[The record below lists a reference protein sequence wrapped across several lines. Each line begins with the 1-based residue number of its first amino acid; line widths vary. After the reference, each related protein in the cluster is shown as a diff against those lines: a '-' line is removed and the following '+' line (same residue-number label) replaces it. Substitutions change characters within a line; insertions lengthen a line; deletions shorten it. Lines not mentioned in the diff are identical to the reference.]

1 MRTVGIVAEYN
12 PFHKGHEYQI
22 QEAITASGADACVVC
37 MSGDFVQR
45 GEPSCAS
52 KWDRAKWAL
61 SCGADLVIELPVVY
75 AASDAGRFARG
86 GVSTLKAAGCDAIS
100 FGSECGSAEVLKKV
114 AVNLSS
120 CEREISE
127 LIKNNPG
134 LSYPAARERAYSVLF
149 DNSDSLEEEL
159 SVISSPNDTL
169 AVEYIRR
176 ACEVGGMEI
185 FPIMRRGAGYN
196 DAADGEHVFQSAT
209 GIRDLIR
216 AREDISP
223 YVPWCVAEELK
234 ASTAIDC
241 DAAGRFF
248 MLAQYAIMTHT
259 AEEIDDM
266 LSGGDGLGAR
276 LKEAVKTASDL
287 DELIASAK
295 SRHCT
300 YSRVSRLVCQLVL
313 GIRREDYRDEIGYI
327 RVLGFTDKGR
337 QILSELKKRE
347 SKIPVITNLAK
358 SLNSLEDEI
367 KDAITLDVSASNV
380 YSLISG
386 LKKPANLDYLNKPII
401 K

>member
-159 SVISSPNDTL
+159 SVIVD
-169 AVEYIRR
+169 
-176 ACEVGGMEI
+176 
-185 FPIMRRGAGYN
+185 
-196 DAADGEHVFQSAT
+196 
-209 GIRDLIR
+209 
-216 AREDISP
+216 
-223 YVPWCVAEELK
+223 
-234 ASTAIDC
+234 
-241 DAAGRFF
+241 
-248 MLAQYAIMTHT
+248 
-259 AEEIDDM
+259 
-266 LSGGDGLGAR
+266 
-276 LKEAVKTASDL
+276 
-287 DELIASAK
+287 
-295 SRHCT
+295 
-300 YSRVSRLVCQLVL
+300 
-313 GIRREDYRDEIGYI
+313 
-327 RVLGFTDKGR
+327 
-337 QILSELKKRE
+337 
-347 SKIPVITNLAK
+347 
-358 SLNSLEDEI
+358 
-367 KDAITLDVSASNV
+367 
-380 YSLISG
+380 
-386 LKKPANLDYLNKPII
+386 
-401 K
+401 